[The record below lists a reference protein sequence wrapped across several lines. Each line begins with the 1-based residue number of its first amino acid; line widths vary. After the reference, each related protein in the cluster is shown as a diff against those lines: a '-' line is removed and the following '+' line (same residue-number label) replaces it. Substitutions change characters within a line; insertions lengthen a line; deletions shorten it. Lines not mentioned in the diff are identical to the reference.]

1 MMAPAARRSQRD
13 PGNAQI
19 IARRFT
25 PHSRC
30 LLDSTQGPPKPSQ
43 RDHLFASLF
52 AQDISH
58 PTEANGPRRK
68 LCLDLFAMAGFQ
80 VTLYGRFWG
89 TAKDRFRLSG
99 SPFYRHTS
107 SMPRDARFR
116 ENPNLAAR
124 AG

>member
-80 VTLYGRFWG
+80 VTLYGRFWV
-89 TAKDRFRLSG
+89 TAKVIEICDSLGGHARERNRRLRLRSW
-99 SPFYRHTS
+99 RHTRPS
-107 SMPRDARFR
+107 D
-116 ENPNLAAR
+116 
-124 AG
+124 

>member
-1 MMAPAARRSQRD
+1 MKAPAARRPERN

-19 IARRFT
+19 VDRRLT

-80 VTLYGRFWG
+80 VTLYGRFWV
-89 TAKDRFRLSG
+89 TAKATAHVVDKLIELLHPGSSAIDRF
-99 SPFYRHTS
+99 FT
-107 SMPRDARFR
+107 
-116 ENPNLAAR
+116 
-124 AG
+124 

>member
-58 PTEANGPRRK
+58 PTEANGPRQKTMSCPFR
-68 LCLDLFAMAGFQ
+68 
-80 VTLYGRFWG
+80 YGRFSGDPIWPVLG
-89 TAKDRFRLSG
+89 DPQGHQVARGQWVIAWADRDERIVHIGNEL
-99 SPFYRHTS
+99 
-107 SMPRDARFR
+107 DAG
-116 ENPNLAAR
+116 PS
-124 AG
+124 

>member
-58 PTEANGPRRK
+58 PTKANGPRRK
-68 LCLDLFAMAGFQ
+68 LCLYLFAMAGFQ
-80 VTLYGRFWG
+80 VTLYGRFWV
-89 TAKDRFRLSG
+89 TPKVRRPNTRKIHLSNTQVPKMG
-99 SPFYRHTS
+99 
-107 SMPRDARFR
+107 
-116 ENPNLAAR
+116 
-124 AG
+124 

>member
-80 VTLYGRFWG
+80 VTLYGRVWVTGKEKCTVYKNECTHFSIF
-89 TAKDRFRLSG
+89 TFKLDLMLKDLS
-99 SPFYRHTS
+99 
-107 SMPRDARFR
+107 A
-116 ENPNLAAR
+116 
-124 AG
+124 